1 MPSSDPIDA
10 IVDQIDSLTVRAS
23 DANSANTPTPSTH
36 HPTTSSPDPKE
47 QDSTLA
53 TQANG
58 HGAATE
64 AGDAP
69 KKKKKRRKGGK
80 GKTLPSGFEENF
92 VEAPLTAEE
101 YNKDKELYSAKKTV
115 AERIETAV
123 QKYKAKRK
131 LDPLRHQLLEAYY
144 HLGGI
149 KTGAKMFGGL
159 DQKFI
164 KENDTEEIARFKATD
179 YVPESMKNIG
189 IQRVEELD
197 DDYEDPEYTV
207 DFDYVVRAFVTHK
220 IPFDFGMKSPEQIEK
235 AVNTIKNFLNYIL
248 YHNVCPE
255 YTDNIKQAVKTCDKA
270 KEELP
275 ICAVLSDKFP
285 GDFNKACSTLFGGY
299 WSYMTPR
306 EWEKVDGELD
316 FKKPEPG
323 LSKEK
328 ASEIYHALICEL
340 PHITFDISKT
350 PREIYREYASLEVVS
365 VWLPKPGSPLKLGRI
380 VCKSWTPEEAL
391 PITSKWSEPN
401 NLTLY
406 CEKTVAQY
414 AYPKMHFGCTV
425 HELDYGL
432 VYFDEISGVMCSN
445 FLEIRDD
452 KELEVDSD
460 DFDFD

>member
-1 MPSSDPIDA
+1 MASSDAIDA
-10 IVDQIDSLTVRAS
+10 IVDQLDSLTAGTSDRPTAAAS
-23 DANSANTPTPSTH
+23 PPNSREQNA
-36 HPTTSSPDPKE
+36 TT
-47 QDSTLA
+47 A

-58 HGAATE
+58 AGAATE
-64 AGDAP
+64 VADAP
-69 KKKKKRRKGGK
+69 KKKKKKRKGGK

-92 VEAPLTAEE
+92 AEAPLTVEE
-101 YNKDKELYSAKKTV
+101 YNKDKELYDTRKTV

-179 YVPESMKNIG
+179 YVPESMKNVG
-189 IQRVEELD
+189 VERVEELD

-220 IPFDFGMKSPEQIEK
+220 IPFDFGMKTPEQIEK

-248 YHNVCPE
+248 YHDVCPE
-255 YTDNIKQAVKTCDKA
+255 FTDNIKQAVKTCDKA
-270 KEELP
+270 NEELP
-275 ICAVLSDKFP
+275 ICAVLSDKLP

-306 EWEKVDGELD
+306 EWAKVDGEGD

-323 LSKEK
+323 FSKDK
-328 ASEIYHALICEL
+328 ALEIHRALIEEL
-340 PHITFDISKT
+340 PHITYNPNK
-350 PREIYREYASLEVVS
+350 PPKEIYKEYASLEVIS
-365 VWLPKPGSPLKLGRI
+365 IWLPEPGSPLKLGKI
-380 VCKSWTPEEAL
+380 VCKSWTPEESL
-391 PITSKWSEPN
+391 PIASKWSDPES
-401 NLTLY
+401 LTLY
-406 CEKTVAQY
+406 CEKTITQY
-414 AYPKMHFGCTV
+414 AYPEMHFGCTL
-425 HELDYGL
+425 HELDNGL
-432 VYFDEISGVMCSN
+432 IYFDEISGIMCSN
-445 FLEIRDD
+445 FLEIRDE

-460 DFDFD
+460 DLDFD

>member
-23 DANSANTPTPSTH
+23 DANSANTPPSPH

-47 QDSTLA
+47 QDSTPA

-270 KEELP
+270 NEELP
-275 ICAVLSDKFP
+275 ICAALSDKFP

-328 ASEIYHALICEL
+328 ASEIYHALVCEL

-350 PREIYREYASLEVVS
+350 PREVYREYASLEVVS
-365 VWLPKPGSPLKLGRI
+365 VWLPKPGSSLKLGRI

>member
-47 QDSTLA
+47 QDSTLV

-270 KEELP
+270 NEELP